1 MIRRPPRS
9 TLFPYTTLFRST
21 SEIMT
26 IQATGDK
33 AKAADFIAKM
43 AIARPEVKRMLD
55 KLSDVPVDIEPHFV
69 TAEKLLA
76 EARGGQ
82 SGAAGETG
90 ASRCAGLGSTHAGAC
105 AALVPAIRAPG

>member
-55 KLSDVPVDIEPHFV
+55 KLSDVPVEDRKSTRLNSSHSQISYAVFCLKKKKSNTLETPP
-69 TAEKLLA
+69 
-76 EARGGQ
+76 RSSSP
-82 SGAAGETG
+82 SG
-90 ASRCAGLGSTHAGAC
+90 
-105 AALVPAIRAPG
+105 